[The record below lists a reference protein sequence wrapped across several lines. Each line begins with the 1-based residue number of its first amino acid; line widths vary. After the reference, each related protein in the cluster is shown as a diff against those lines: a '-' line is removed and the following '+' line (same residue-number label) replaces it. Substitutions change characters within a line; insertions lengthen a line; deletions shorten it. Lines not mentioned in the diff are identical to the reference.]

1 MGCIVG
7 SLASSVA
14 CCFGSAA
21 CSLCCSACPSCKN
34 SSASRIAYAMLLF
47 TGTIVACVM
56 LNPSM
61 GDQLAKIPG
70 LCGGWIP
77 IGINCSQLVGYGA
90 VYRVCFALACFFF
103 LFTILM
109 INVKTSK
116 DPRSAIQ
123 NGFWF
128 FKILAVIG
136 LCIGAFFIKGD
147 SSFTTAW
154 MVIGM
159 IGGFLFILIQLV
171 LLVDFAHSW
180 NERWVGKYEETQS
193 KVWFAGLLGFTI
205 FFYLVA
211 LALVIIFYLVYA
223 NSGDCALHK
232 FFISF
237 NLILCVIVSVLAILP
252 QVQEA
257 NPRSGLLQSALI
269 TLYTMYL
276 TWSAMTN
283 NPNTTCNPS
292 LTSILYPEHWT
303 PPNATTTTVSSTTT
317 SSTTLAV
324 EFDWKSVISLVIFL
338 VCVLYASMRTSFS
351 GKKLMMNNSE
361 EVILHDG
368 GSDVERDGKVW
379 DDETDGVS
387 YSYSLFHFMFFLAS
401 LYIMM
406 TLTQWYKP
414 SSGSTGLISNEP
426 AMWVKISS
434 SWICILIYAWTL
446 VAPLILTNRDFD

>member
-1 MGCIVG
+1 
-7 SLASSVA
+7 
-14 CCFGSAA
+14 
-21 CSLCCSACPSCKN
+21 
-34 SSASRIAYAMLLF
+34 MLLL
-47 TGTIVACVM
+47 TGTIVACIM
-56 LNPSM
+56 LNPSI
-61 GDQLAKIPG
+61 GDQLAKIPL
-70 LCGGWIP
+70 LCGDKTVG
-77 IGINCSQLVGYGA
+77 GIQVVDRLVDCSSIVGYVA
-90 VYRVCFALACFFF
+90 VYRVCFALAMFFF
-103 LFTILM
+103 VFMILM

-128 FKILAVIG
+128 FKILALIG
-136 LCIGAFFIKGD
+136 IVIGAFFIKGEAG
-147 SSFTTAW
+147 SQFSTAW

-205 FFYLVA
+205 FFYLIS
-211 LALVIIFYLVYA
+211 LTLVILFYLYYA
-223 NSGDCALHK
+223 HSGECGLHK

-237 NLILCVIVSVLAILP
+237 NLILCVIVSVIAILP

-283 NPNTTCNPS
+283 NPNHTCNPS
-292 LTSILYPEHWT
+292 FTDILNGGGGMVPL
-303 PPNATTTTVSSTTT
+303 NGTTTAGPSNWD
-317 SSTTLAV
+317 AMG
-324 EFDWKSVISLVIFL
+324 FDWKSVVSLIIFL
-338 VCVLYASMRTSFS
+338 VCVLYASIRNSSLNSLEKLSISSKDAIILSDNDGS
-351 GKKLMMNNSE
+351 G
-361 EVILHDG
+361 
-368 GSDVERDGKVW
+368 DVERDGKVY
-379 DDETDGVS
+379 DDESEGVA

-406 TLTQWYKP
+406 TLTHWYKP
-414 SSGSTGLISNEP
+414 SSDFKSLYANEP

-434 SWICILIYAWTL
+434 SWVCILIYAWTL
-446 VAPLILTNRDFD
+446 VAPLILSNRDFE